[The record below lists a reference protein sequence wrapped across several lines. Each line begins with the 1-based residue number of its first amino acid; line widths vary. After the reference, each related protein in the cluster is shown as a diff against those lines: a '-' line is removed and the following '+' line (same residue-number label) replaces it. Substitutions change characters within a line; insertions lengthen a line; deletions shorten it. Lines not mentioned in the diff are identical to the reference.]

1 METRAGAVVTV
12 WPKTGFFSNRRPA
25 RKKSTVRRRMVV
37 GDVVMLD
44 SLKLLSVCRARCV
57 AGSGLRH

>member
-37 GDVVMLD
+37 GDVVM
-44 SLKLLSVCRARCV
+44 A
-57 AGSGLRH
+57 